1 MEDVDSRKE
10 SGQVKR
16 AIRTDK
22 GDVYSTAPLTVSRD
36 ALLKRGSDGDFRV
49 MVHNMLAF
57 STRLEAVRSSFGTLV
72 GLSGIQYTV
81 LISIAHLQGEDG
93 VGVKAIADHLSL
105 SGAFATIE
113 TGKLVKL
120 ELVEK
125 RVNPNDRRRVL
136 LSVTKKGSALLAG
149 LAPVQRE
156 VNDLLFEALNDET
169 FAQLLQISHD
179 LVENAD
185 KAAAFADYLSGMGAG
200 K

>member
-1 MEDVDSRKE
+1 
-10 SGQVKR
+10 
-16 AIRTDK
+16 
-22 GDVYSTAPLTVSRD
+22 
-36 ALLKRGSDGDFRV
+36 
-49 MVHNMLAF
+49 
-57 STRLEAVRSSFGTLV
+57 
-72 GLSGIQYTV
+72 GIQYTV

-93 VGVKAIADHLSL
+93 VGVKAIAGHLSL

-120 ELVEK
+120 ELIEK
-125 RVNPNDRRRVL
+125 RTNPNDRRRVL

-149 LAPVQRE
+149 LAPVQQE

-185 KAAAFADYLSGMGAG
+185 KAAAFADYLSGAGAD